1 MEEQKTSSDVLRKEI
16 LEQSKAEAKS
26 ILDQAE
32 QEKAKAL
39 SEAKASAEQVKTETL
54 RKVQL
59 QADAARKRVLSGVH
73 LEVKKQTLQVREDAV
88 RKISGMV
95 REKLD
100 AFRKA
105 KEYGPFLRKLVME
118 GVLALDSGNLT
129 VVPGDVERPLL
140 TGNFLNGIADEAKK
154 LGKTVQLTLSKNTL
168 PEGGVILESADGRTR
183 FDNSFSAR
191 SQRYDDA
198 MRMVAAKALS

>member
-1 MEEQKTSSDVLRKEI
+1 MEEQKTSSEVLRKEI

-39 SEAKASAEQVKTETL
+39 SESKVSAEQVRAETL

-73 LEVKKQTLQVREDAV
+73 LEVKKQTLQAREEAV

-100 AFRKA
+100 TFRRA

-140 TGNFLNGIADEAKK
+140 TAGFLNGIADEAAK
-154 LGKTVQLTLSKNTL
+154 LGKTVRLTLSKNTL
-168 PEGGVILESADGRTR
+168 PEGGVMLESEDGRTR
-183 FDNSFSAR
+183 FDNRFSAR
-191 SQRYDDA
+191 LQRYDDA
-198 MRMVAAKALS
+198 MRMVAARALS